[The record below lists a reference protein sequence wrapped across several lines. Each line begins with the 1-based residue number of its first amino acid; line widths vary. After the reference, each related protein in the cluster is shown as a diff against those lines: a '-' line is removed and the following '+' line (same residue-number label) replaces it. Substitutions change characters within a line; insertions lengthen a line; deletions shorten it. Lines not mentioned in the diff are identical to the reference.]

1 MTSELF
7 ARDRTFWHL
16 LGRAVMV
23 GFLAGCAALAFNT
36 IVKEGTDLIWPEEI
50 DYAFLGGAWW
60 WVAVLTATGL
70 IVGLLRVVLR
80 VPDDLAGSLTILQ
93 GGAVDRSTALP
104 AIGISVVSLVGGVS
118 LGPFDGGV
126 RSGAMVGD
134 WWATIRGIPD
144 EEREITTLSGINGA
158 LGGMLTAPILAT
170 LLVTELRW
178 PDRRQYYRVLIPSL
192 TGAIFGFA
200 INFAILGDTFLGVFA
215 LPSYDVEAWHLV
227 LAVLFGFAGAAL
239 AWLLGLTVFVIRRWV
254 VPVVRNQV
262 VRTTLGG
269 LALGLIAFVLPLT
282 LASGKGQLSAAI
294 EDFEQITAAFLIAAV
309 AGKIIA
315 VAIALTTG
323 FIGGPVMPSLFIGGT
338 AGLAIH
344 ALVPEIPITLAFT
357 CMLVAV
363 PGVSL
368 GTPFTMVLLAALTVG
383 VGSVET
389 VPAAI
394 AVITAYTLNA
404 GLGWFGLPTD
414 KATVD
419 IDEVTVQTELFEIGE
434 ETT

>member
-7 ARDRTFWHL
+7 ARDRTFWQV
-16 LGRAVMV
+16 LGRAAVV
-23 GFLAGCAALAFNT
+23 GLLAGCAALAFNS
-36 IVKEGTDLIWPEEI
+36 VVQWGTDLIWPDDVTYEVM
-50 DYAFLGGAWW
+50 GGSWS

-70 IVGLLRVVLR
+70 IVGVLRMVLR

-93 GGAVDRSTALP
+93 DAEVDRSTALP
-104 AIGISVVSLVGGVS
+104 AIGISVVSLIGGAS

-126 RSGAMVGD
+126 RSGALIGD
-134 WWATIRGIPD
+134 WWATIRGVRE

-178 PDRRQYYRVLIPSL
+178 PERRNYYRVLIPSL
-192 TGAIFGFA
+192 TAAIFGFA

-215 LPSYDVEAWHLV
+215 LPGYDVQAWHLL
-227 LAVLFGFAGAAL
+227 LAVALGLVGATL
-239 AWLLGLTVFVIRRWV
+239 AWLLGIAVFFIRRWI
-254 VPVVRNQV
+254 VPLVSNHILRA
-262 VRTTLGG
+262 TLGG
-269 LALGLIAFVLPLT
+269 LALGLIAYAIPLT
-282 LASGKGQLSAAI
+282 LASGKGQLGAAI
-294 EDFEQITAAFLIAAV
+294 TDFEQITAAFLIAAV

-338 AGLAIH
+338 AGLAVH
-344 ALVPEIPITLAFT
+344 ALVPEIPITLAFV

-363 PGVSL
+363 PGVSI
-368 GTPFTMVLLAALTVG
+368 GAPFTMVLLAALTVG
-383 VGSVET
+383 VGAVET

-394 AVITAYTLNA
+394 SVLTAYTATA
-404 GLGWFGLPTD
+404 GLGWFGLPVENTR
-414 KATVD
+414 VD
-419 IDEVTVQTELFEIGE
+419 IDEVSVQAEVFEIGE
-434 ETT
+434 DTT